1 MTNPEKADRNRGP
14 AAVAA
19 ARSGAYSVAD
29 FLRAMLADNPTAATA
44 TLIGLVHNL
53 IERVGTLEGRMDRL
67 EARMDKLEARMDKLE
82 ERLINI
88 DTAVTDLRARFD
100 AQQRF
105 QWITLSALI
114 VLAVTSLVVR

>member
-1 MTNPEKADRNRGP
+1 M
-14 AAVAA
+14 
-19 ARSGAYSVAD
+19 AD

-53 IERVGTLEGRMDRL
+53 IERVGTLEGRMDRLEARMDKL